1 MTDPLATMIEPED
14 FIEAE
19 WLDWYRKTP
28 AERLSATGA
37 IWANYRA
44 LGGSLAPDADSQSP
58 FWSREELAA
67 FAAEAAAAPARAL
80 APTRND

>member
-1 MTDPLATMIEPED
+1 MIEPED
-14 FIEAE
+14 FFEPE
-19 WLDWYRKTP
+19 WLDWFRKTP
-28 AERLSATGA
+28 AERLRATGE

-67 FAAEAAAAPARAL
+67 FAAEAAAAPARAF